1 MIKTCRITD
10 LLPKKEH
17 QRAIALV
24 EASLQLDARLI
35 STAVR
40 NFMYCGLSLCYLAI
54 GKLGKAA
61 EWLDRSLSLAE
72 QDRNYSFLA
81 GFRKYFQVLFLLPSI
96 AAKHER
102 AIRDLDPVALVEPH
116 LRRRQFR
123 EQAARAAPRML
134 PHRNDDPVAALLG
147 KVACEVTVA
156 AHLAVPLEYRPV
168 RHLAALPQ
176 EPHLRRRE
184 LSVVRNQ
191 AAATS
196 RGVLYGAA
204 RGAVEPR
211 NA

>member
-10 LLPKKEH
+10 LLLKKDY
-17 QRAIALV
+17 QRAIASV

-54 GKLGKAA
+54 GKLEKAT
-61 EWLDRSLSLAE
+61 ELAAAGPHPCE
-72 QDRNYSFLA
+72 Q
-81 GFRKYFQVLFLLPSI
+81 
-96 AAKHER
+96 R